1 MEKSILERF
10 GFKYNKRSVH
20 TGRTIMLEELSNL
33 LEAVPDAI
41 VYDDYI
47 KAIIDRSSS
56 SRTITANFLTEL
68 YSLDPTISIFRN
80 LLFFWNL
87 RIPEHPDG
95 DSGNIRTRNRRYP
108 DTLPAN
114 LIVK

>member
-1 MEKSILERF
+1 MDGDNMEKSILERF

-47 KAIIDRSSS
+47 KAIIDQNRLLKRSSS
-56 SRTITANFLTEL
+56 SRTITAKFCKQNSPGFIQTF
-68 YSLDPTISIFRN
+68 YSCA
-80 LLFFWNL
+80 
-87 RIPEHPDG
+87 IPG
-95 DSGNIRTRNRRYP
+95 RGRRKSR
-108 DTLPAN
+108 LW
-114 LIVK
+114 